1 MPILIVMAGAPAS
14 GKSTIADEIA
24 DAFGFEI
31 VCPDDI
37 REELFGDASIQRDG
51 DRVFG
56 IAYAQMRSALGAGA
70 DVIFDATNC
79 RRKARREVLSQADDL
94 FETAVCAFSSTDL
107 DTCLARNAARNRKV
121 PEDVI
126 ERMYSNLMSCLPD
139 TDEGFDY
146 VVDVEDLFDLL
157 EGFATLS

>member
-94 FETAVCAFSSTDL
+94 F
-107 DTCLARNAARNRKV
+107 
-121 PEDVI
+121 
-126 ERMYSNLMSCLPD
+126 
-139 TDEGFDY
+139 
-146 VVDVEDLFDLL
+146 
-157 EGFATLS
+157 